1 MKLFIDTNV
10 FLSFYHLSSDDL
22 EELKKLAVLLD
33 QKKVELFL
41 PQQVVDEFRRNREV
55 KIADALKR
63 FGEEKLTNLFPQ
75 ICKEYEEYGRM
86 REAISAYKEQK
97 SKLLEKLSVEIASE
111 TLKADKTI
119 LELFSKATGVEVS
132 SDIVSKARLRMVVG
146 NPPGKNNSTGDAIN
160 WECLLQQAPDGQDL
174 FFITDDGDYSSPVD
188 ESEFLPFLQKEWAE
202 RKASKIR
209 YFNRLSAFFRS
220 QFPDIRLA
228 SELEKELLI
237 RSLASSPNFAMSR
250 KLLKQLVEYADF
262 TATQISDIVQAAIT
276 NNQVSWIAGDDDINE
291 YLQKL
296 VKGREG
302 RIDPDALK
310 AFKGIIGEP
319 TPAAPVIPAD
329 DGSPI

>member
-1 MKLFIDTNV
+1 MKLFIDTNI

-63 FGEEKLTNLFPQ
+63 FREEKLNDQFPQ
-75 ICKEYEEYGRM
+75 ICKEYEEYPQM
-86 REAISAYKEQK
+86 REAIAAYKEQK
-97 SKLLEKLSVEIASE
+97 SKLLEKLSAEIASE

-119 LELFSKATGVEVS
+119 LELFGKATGIEVNS
-132 SDIVSKARLRMVVG
+132 EIVSKARWRMVVG
-146 NPPGKNNSTGDAIN
+146 NPPGKNNSAGDAIN
-160 WECLLQQAPDGQDL
+160 WECLLQKAPDGHAL

-202 RKASKIR
+202 RKKGKIR

-228 SELEKELLI
+228 RELEKELLI
-237 RSLASSPNFAMSR
+237 RNLAASPNFATTR

-262 TATQISDIVQAAIT
+262 TATQLNDIVQAAIT
-276 NNQVSWIAGDDDINE
+276 NNQIFWIAGDEDINE
-291 YLQKL
+291 FLHKL
-296 VKGREG
+296 IAGNESK
-302 RIDPDALK
+302 IQPTALK
-310 AFKGIIGEP
+310 ELKEFLGDV
-319 TPAAPVIPAD
+319 TPAPAAKPSD
-329 DGSPI
+329 DEVPF